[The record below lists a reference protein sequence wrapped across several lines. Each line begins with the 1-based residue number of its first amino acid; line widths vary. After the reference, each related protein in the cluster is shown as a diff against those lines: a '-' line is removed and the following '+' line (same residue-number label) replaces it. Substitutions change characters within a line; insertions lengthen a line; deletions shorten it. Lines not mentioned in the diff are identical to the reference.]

1 MAISVEPTPP
11 HWNYFLALEEDVARL
26 SRYLELTAE
35 NFDAFSLELAR
46 VLFSASSEVD
56 VVSKQLCRKLN
67 VESKADN
74 IDKYRAEILYR
85 FPQLP
90 SSVVELPRF
99 SLTFR
104 PWDAWGQDKNPL
116 WWKAYNKVKHH
127 RDTEFRQANL
137 EHTLNAVAG
146 LFVLLLF
153 FYRNEAENGR
163 LSPDPS
169 FFRIGIPFQTARLAV
184 DHLPTAYRL
193 S

>member
-116 WWKAYNKVKHH
+116 W
-127 RDTEFRQANL
+127 
-137 EHTLNAVAG
+137 
-146 LFVLLLF
+146 
-153 FYRNEAENGR
+153 
-163 LSPDPS
+163 
-169 FFRIGIPFQTARLAV
+169 
-184 DHLPTAYRL
+184 
-193 S
+193 